1 MMKRAIIGILI
12 LNFSYVLFGQEIEVK
27 GIYAASNLKKFQNSF
42 GCGIGYNGFVNPKT
56 RIGFSL
62 EYLYNCIP
70 YENRYTPDADTTITI
85 DKVRPNNHKIA
96 VKFSCSFRILNK
108 SKSLLFIGPEFGLI
122 LFIINEKFEQAKVTP
137 AGLISYGYQG
147 SHYFVKPTTS
157 LGFLLE
163 YELTEIIAHK
173 ISVSVSVHP
182 ELSGYGTFGMKGSSD
197 PSLVGWLNAE
207 IGFKY
212 NFSRKENNK

>member
-1 MMKRAIIGILI
+1 MIKRAIICVLI
-12 LNFSYVLFGQEIEVK
+12 LNYSYALFGQEVEVI
-27 GIYAASNLKKFQNSF
+27 GIYTASNLKKFQNSF
-42 GCGIGYNGFVNPKT
+42 GCGIGYNGFVKPKT

-62 EYLYNCIP
+62 EYLNNCIP
-70 YENRYTPDADTTITI
+70 YENRYTSGGDTTKTI

-122 LFIINEKFEQAKVTP
+122 LFIINEKFERAKLTP
-137 AGLISYGYQG
+137 AGLTSYGFQG
-147 SHYFVKPTTS
+147 SDYFIKPTTS
-157 LGFLLE
+157 VGFLIE
-163 YELTEIIAHK
+163 YELKEIIAHK

-197 PSLVGWLNAE
+197 PSLVGWLNAA

-212 NFSRKENNK
+212 SFTKSK